1 VGERQGRR
9 RAETDVA
16 AEAAALA
23 KEVPGRAV
31 QLLWTR
37 EEDMQHG
44 WYRPAVVARLHAG
57 LDAQRRMVA
66 WQARVAS
73 SPVIGPFLKRAMGIP
88 MGTFPD
94 RGEVGDAVTPRYRVP
109 NLTITWLPVTTPV
122 PTGTWRSVSN
132 SYGAFLT
139 ECFIDEVAR
148 EAGADPYLFRRGL
161 LEEHPRHRAALDLAA
176 DKSGWSRPLA
186 PGRGHGIAIHECFG
200 SIVAEVVEVHT
211 LASGAIRV
219 DRVVAAVDCGL
230 AVNPAGIEQQ
240 IESGVVYGL
249 SAALYG
255 AITVSGGGGG
265 GAVEQTNFRDY
276 DVLRMPAMPR
286 IETYIAPPGGPLGG
300 IGEVGTPPAAPAV
313 ANAIFSATGKRV
325 RTLPLRL
332 AGFV

>member
-1 VGERQGRR
+1 MGERQGRR

-255 AITVSGGGGG
+255 AITVSGGGGRADQLPRLRRAAHACHAAHRDLYCPARRAARRHRRG
-265 GAVEQTNFRDY
+265 RHAAGRARRGQCDLFRHRQTGA
-276 DVLRMPAMPR
+276 DVALAPCR
-286 IETYIAPPGGPLGG
+286 ICLGY
-300 IGEVGTPPAAPAV
+300 A
-313 ANAIFSATGKRV
+313 
-325 RTLPLRL
+325 
-332 AGFV
+332 